1 VPVTPGGVA
10 IDPGSGRIFWADI
23 SNDISFARLDGSGGD
38 DLTTTGA
45 PLQGPWGVAIDPD
58 AGRVYWANN
67 TGESLGFARL
77 DGSGGGPL
85 STPGATV
92 ARPSFPIVVKTPVG
106 AGAPTI
112 TGGSNVGTTLSC
124 SQGSWAPDIFGALL
138 YRAPISLAFQWSRDG
153 KDVAGASAASVQAT
167 TAGQYACRVTGSNP
181 AGSATQTSATHRV
194 GPPVPPD
201 FDTALLE
208 GRFIYLRLKCAP
220 RFKPECVGN
229 AAALTS
235 KKQCPKPHRRGRCK
249 APQQMTAPVS
259 AKQKPN
265 RWKVAKLTVKP
276 KFRATLAKMAKKPQK
291 KLLTVRQLVHAKKFK
306 SGSPQSVFHIYR
318 VRTAKP

>member
-1 VPVTPGGVA
+1 
-10 IDPGSGRIFWADI
+10 
-23 SNDISFARLDGSGGD
+23 
-38 DLTTTGA
+38 
-45 PLQGPWGVAIDPD
+45 
-58 AGRVYWANN
+58 
-67 TGESLGFARL
+67 
-77 DGSGGGPL
+77 
-85 STPGATV
+85 
-92 ARPSFPIVVKTPVG
+92 
-106 AGAPTI
+106 
-112 TGGSNVGTTLSC
+112 
-124 SQGSWAPDIFGALL
+124 
-138 YRAPISLAFQWSRDG
+138 
-153 KDVAGASAASVQAT
+153 
-167 TAGQYACRVTGSNP
+167 
-181 AGSATQTSATHRV
+181 V